1 MNTKRIVLFA
11 ALGAVVLFGIIAFI
25 SYMNVQAT
33 WNVKNNATVAVFDRQ
48 RAAHDEMWKVIKT
61 QYGLKEDM
69 KEITLKVVDSYVAR
83 GQAYG
88 NSQWTWIQ
96 ESYPQLNQ
104 TGSADFYR
112 QLANTIADQNGKLTS
127 IRNDVIT
134 VTNEYNNYVTN
145 PWNQFFLFGDQ
156 EKTKESR
163 IITSS
168 VTENAAASG
177 RDDLEWMN
185 K

>member
-1 MNTKRIVLFA
+1 MKNLVSWIIGGSILLFA
-11 ALGAVVLFGIIAFI
+11 IIIGI
-25 SYMNVQAT
+25 SYMNTQGK
-33 WNVKNNATVAVFDRQ
+33 WNRLNNACNAVFEREQ
-48 RAAHDEMWKVIKT
+48 VAHDEMWKTIKA
-61 QYGLKEDM
+61 QYGLKDEL
-69 KEITLKVVDSYVAR
+69 KEITLSVVDSYVAR
-83 GQAYG
+83 GQAYQ

-96 ESYPQLNQ
+96 EEYPQLNQ

-112 QLANTIADQNGKLTS
+112 QLANTISDQNGKFTS

-156 EKTKESR
+156 ETPKSSKV
-163 IITSS
+163 ITST
-168 VTENAAASG
+168 VTQNAAKTLT
-177 RDDLEWMN
+177 DDQEWLN